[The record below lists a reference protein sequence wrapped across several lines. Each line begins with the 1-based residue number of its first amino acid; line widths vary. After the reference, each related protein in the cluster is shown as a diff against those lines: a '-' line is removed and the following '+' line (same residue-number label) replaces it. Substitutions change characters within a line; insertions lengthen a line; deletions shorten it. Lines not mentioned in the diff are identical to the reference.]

1 MYTNKNAMLGLADI
15 KTGKYIVLNN
25 EPYLVTYNQF
35 GKQARGTGTMKTK
48 LKNLITGAVKEET
61 FQGNDKVEE
70 ASISFRKA
78 QFLYANG
85 GEYDFMDQETF
96 DQVSFT
102 KAQLG
107 DTALFLQDGMNID
120 IQYFNGNAI
129 NVQLPTK
136 MTFTITETDP
146 GVRGDTATG
155 GTKPATL
162 ETGYV
167 IKVPLFVNKGE
178 KVVINTLTGE
188 YVERAK

>member
-1 MYTNKNAMLGLADI
+1 MLGLADI

-85 GEYDFMDQETF
+85 NEYDFMDEETF

-102 KAQLG
+102 KDQLG
-107 DTALFLQDGMNID
+107 DTAMFLQDGMNID

-155 GTKPATL
+155 GSKPATL

-178 KVVINTLTGE
+178 KVIINTLTGE